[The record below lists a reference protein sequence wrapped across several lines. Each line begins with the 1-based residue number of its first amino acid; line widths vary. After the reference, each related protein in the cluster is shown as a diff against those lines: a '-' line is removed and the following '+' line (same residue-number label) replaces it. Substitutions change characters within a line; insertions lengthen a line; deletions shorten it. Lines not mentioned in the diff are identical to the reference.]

1 MSLLLQLVPN
11 VESSH
16 LHLPTFKAFPD
27 LSRLESGYSSL
38 LSLKRLAFTYL
49 NCGYTLDGISPI
61 LRLAPN
67 LEVLH
72 CYNCDDVSKV
82 FLATRGRNMKMPG
95 GPRPLEALTELT
107 LYHTSLTAAALRNLL
122 EAVGPRLAKVDI
134 RRSVGRK
141 PIKSSTDES
150 KVEFNEVVTALQPW
164 SHSLRELSF
173 SMHGIDIVLPRSPDH
188 FAGVH
193 RLREFRELRSLRATA
208 DCIDFYGRTE
218 RREDALA
225 STLPPSIRELR
236 FIGYSRIVPGLQ
248 GLARAFG
255 AGRFAELQRIDVDH
269 LAFGAGQ
276 LQLEAVRE
284 LREVAASFRPA
295 GVDFVIHPELGDL
308 DLR

>member
-1 MSLLLQLVPN
+1 M
-11 VESSH
+11 
-16 LHLPTFKAFPD
+16 
-27 LSRLESGYSSL
+27 
-38 LSLKRLAFTYL
+38 LSLKKLAFTDL
-49 NCGYTLDGISPI
+49 KCGFILDGISPI

-67 LEVLH
+67 LEGLQ

-82 FLATRGRNMKMPG
+82 FPATLGRNMKMPG
-95 GPRPLEALTELT
+95 GPRPLETLTELT
-107 LYHTSLTAAALRNLL
+107 LYRTSLTAAALRNLL

-134 RRSVGRK
+134 RRSIGRK
-141 PIKSSTDES
+141 GASTDEF

-173 SMHGIDIVLPRSPDH
+173 SMHGIDMVRPRSRDH

-193 RLREFRELRSLRATA
+193 RLREFRQLRSLRTSA
-208 DCIDFYGRTE
+208 DCLDFYGRTG

-236 FIGYSRIVPGLQ
+236 LVGYSRLVPGLQ
-248 GLARAFG
+248 GLAGAFG

-269 LAFGAGQ
+269 KAFEAGQ
-276 LQLEAVRE
+276 LQLETVRE

-295 GVDFVIHPELGDL
+295 GVEFVVHPELGDL